1 MAWVEI
7 YLNLTNGYYK
17 VASSE
22 SDQFGYLV
30 PVPPGFTSTTK
41 AHWTTDVIVL
51 DPSCSWQTA
60 TTTDPVNS
68 TWDVML
74 AESNLSVRLMN
85 TTFGILLLSANVF
98 NVFMLDFSIKPYQ
111 YDEDFSFCV

>member
-41 AHWTTDVIVL
+41 AHWTTDVVVL

-60 TTTDPVNS
+60 TTTDPVKS
-68 TWDVML
+68 TWDVIL

-85 TTFGILLLSANVF
+85 TTFGRLLLSAGCFQCVYTKF
-98 NVFMLDFSIKPYQ
+98 QYQALSI
-111 YDEDFSFCV
+111 